1 MNQLENFRQKL
12 REAEEEVVKT
22 EHRFREENNVL
33 LKRLEEAEARNEE
46 LSQSLL
52 EVSKP
57 LVRQLESLQAT
68 HSLKIAAF
76 EKLEDNLTVK
86 ISKMISLSMI

>member
-1 MNQLENFRQKL
+1 M
-12 REAEEEVVKT
+12 KT
-22 EHRFREENNVL
+22 TQRHREEKNVL

-46 LSQSLL
+46 LSQSVL

-68 HSLKIAAF
+68 HSLKIATF
-76 EKLEDNLTVK
+76 EKLEEDLTVK
-86 ISKMISLSMI
+86 ISEYLSSIEPT